1 MAGLQVRAVL
11 RERPKTAE
19 KRGQW
24 FPQTGCL
31 HVYLLVWQLCLVF
44 QEVRNKYGTQKNQVK
59 ATKLSAQKLGN
70 AREKAIGQSSFRP
83 LTNILG
89 KQPLLIYRVDFSL
102 GTQPMI
108 TEDRVTLC

>member
-11 RERPKTAE
+11 WERPKTAE

-44 QEVRNKYGTQKNQVK
+44 QEVRNKYGAQKNQVK

-83 LTNILG
+83 VTNILG